1 MLGPL
6 SPAGTERAVGSSRPL
21 ACSPT
26 KRPQPSRL
34 DAVSREGRLH
44 LCSLPHRGGTPLAI
58 LAAVGVM
65 VSGCGEEAPNRNVD
79 RIASSGPSLTQVV
92 FAETL
97 LFVTDDH
104 AEPGLAV
111 PNWISESSEGVFAI
125 SDGSDQDIK
134 LYDGLGDRVGTVGR
148 VGQGPGEFD
157 NLKVATFFRD
167 SLFGYDVGRDRLSV
181 FDAAGNFVRAATIAK
196 APATSPWLLR
206 PVDDSLFLAVATL
219 HSGVFRD
226 LLALLQ
232 PSGSCCLSAMLDRE
246 RYLGRDPYLL
256 QWTSI
261 EGDARGGYIYGAVD
275 DSLFAFSYEGERVAG
290 ERLPTELMPISV
302 KETLRRNDGRPQRPD
317 GSWIFHGH
325 VRPLEVLALDGGRVA
340 LQFHR
345 YDSNVGVDRVEGGA
359 IGLMALD
366 GKGGFALLGVH
377 GASGALLGRD
387 FQGRPLIVGYAE
399 ATESYAVSV
408 LEFTPPPDRAS
419 GGLAR

>member
-1 MLGPL
+1 
-6 SPAGTERAVGSSRPL
+6 
-21 ACSPT
+21 
-26 KRPQPSRL
+26 
-34 DAVSREGRLH
+34 
-44 LCSLPHRGGTPLAI
+44 
-58 LAAVGVM
+58 M
-65 VSGCGEEAPNRNVD
+65 VSGCDTEARDRNAV
-79 RIASSGPSLTQVV
+79 RIPGSGPLMAQVE
-92 FAETL
+92 FTETH

-104 AEPGLAV
+104 AQPGLAV

-125 SDGSDQDIK
+125 SDGSDHDIK
-134 LYDGLGDRVGTVGR
+134 LYDGRGNRVGTVGR
-148 VGQGPGEFD
+148 VGQGPGELD

-167 SLFGYDVGRDRLSV
+167 SLFGYDVGTDRLSV
-181 FDAAGNFVRAATIAK
+181 FDAAGNFVRATMIAK

-206 PVDDSLFLAVATL
+206 PVDDSLFLAIATL
-219 HSGVFRD
+219 QSGVFRD

-261 EGDARGGYIYGAVD
+261 EGDARGGYVYGAVD
-275 DSLFAFSYEGERVAG
+275 DSLFAFSYEGERVAR
-290 ERLPTELMPISV
+290 EKLPTELMPVSV
-302 KETLRRNDGRPQRPD
+302 KETLRRNDGRPQRAD
-317 GSWIFHGH
+317 GSWVFHGH
-325 VRPLEVLALDGGRVA
+325 VRPLEVLALDSGRVA

-345 YDSNVGVDRVEGGA
+345 YDANVGVDRVEGGA

-399 ATESYAVSV
+399 ATDSYAISV
-408 LEFTPPPDRAS
+408 LEFTSLPERPAEGIGR
-419 GGLAR
+419 